1 MAAEKELVEYIVKM
15 LVDEP
20 GQVSVNLVEGENTN
34 ILEIKA
40 NDEDYGKIIG
50 RKGRIV
56 NAIRTL
62 LAVAARDSGKR
73 WVLDVPDKEARTSED
88 F

>member
-1 MAAEKELVEYIVKM
+1 MAKERELVEFIVKT
-15 LVDEP
+15 LVDKTDE
-20 GQVSVNLVEGENTN
+20 VNVKLVEGENTN

-40 NDEDYGKIIG
+40 NPDDYGKIIG

-56 NAIRTL
+56 NSIRTL

-73 WVLDVPDKEARTSED
+73 WVLDVPDKETIEEEH
-88 F
+88 